1 MSLVC
6 RLLVGRPP
14 MHHTTVLQQVGGGQT
29 VREEKYWIKYLG
41 FNGYNRK
48 LSIIYM
54 EILACLLAKSC
65 CIHFKE
71 MYCVSKLLLKCSLK
85 QEIEFLISEE
95 YKSLS
100 NFTLSPRRLTLK
112 LANAILSR
120 ILQLNHFA
128 TITKLYKSHAK
139 NIFFLSPAFVASC
152 ILEYPK

>member
-1 MSLVC
+1 MSLVYGM
-6 RLLVGRPP
+6 LVSLPP
-14 MHHTTVLQQVGGGQT
+14 LHHTLQQVGDGQT
-29 VREEKYWIKYLG
+29 VREEKWIRIRYLG
-41 FNGYNRK
+41 LNGYNRK
-48 LSIIYM
+48 LSILYDGD
-54 EILACLLAKSC
+54 LGRFACKIMFSC
-65 CIHFKE
+65 CIHFKK

-139 NIFFLSPAFVASC
+139 NIFSFSLHLWRAVF
-152 ILEYPK
+152 

>member
-1 MSLVC
+1 MGKNTFSTHLVEY
-6 RLLVGRPP
+6 LTEYT
-14 MHHTTVLQQVGGGQT
+14 HTEDISTMAT
-29 VREEKYWIKYLG
+29 
-41 FNGYNRK
+41 NGYK
-48 LSIIYM
+48 DLGM
-54 EILACLLAKSC
+54 FACKVMFSC
-65 CIHFKE
+65 CIHFKK

-128 TITKLYKSHAK
+128 TITKLYKGHAK
-139 NIFFLSPAFVASC
+139 NIFSFPLHLRPAVF
-152 ILEYPK
+152 